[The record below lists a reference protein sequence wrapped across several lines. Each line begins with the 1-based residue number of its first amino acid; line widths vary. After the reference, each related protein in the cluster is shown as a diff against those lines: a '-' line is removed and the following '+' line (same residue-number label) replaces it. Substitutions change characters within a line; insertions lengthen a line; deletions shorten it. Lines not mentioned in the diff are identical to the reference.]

1 MTRMTG
7 SRFARTGRCRLFIAL
22 GAFVLMVTMVFVK
35 LQLDEARKMEV
46 RCEYQQDA
54 LNLQLTDLQKKL
66 RVERLQY
73 EQSEQQSQKQ
83 YELKERTVQESNTKL
98 NSLQQHYKLL
108 KNQYDD
114 FKDEC
119 TKEKSEKI
127 DKIKSLQNKLEEN
140 SCKEKDKDIEIW
152 KTKYFE
158 LLNAKHM
165 ESVNNFDHD
174 WRSSS
179 RSTKEAVVEKN
190 FNAQIAV
197 NNKLYSI
204 PIKYNNNTKSKDEKV
219 ENTTSILK
227 TSESLVNNSIT
238 SSKIISFNKSSKSK
252 TIRNEHQMKF
262 PNGVVPIPFEQ
273 PNIEQI
279 IHSSE
284 KVQAIQK
291 NSKNEDLGAREEND
305 SNYEEQ
311 NDHMAKALSHT
322 NDLIGDDNNKSNNK
336 FNAIDIPNV
345 NNEDLQVIQQPN
357 DILANENKLKN
368 EVNEDQG
375 KAYVDEMNFQVED
388 EDDDEYTDHRHQGQA
403 VRERR

>member
-227 TSESLVNNSIT
+227 TI
-238 SSKIISFNKSSKSK
+238 
-252 TIRNEHQMKF
+252 
-262 PNGVVPIPFEQ
+262 VPIPFEQ